1 MTGDKSVNGWL
12 TTDVQDHASYKTILA
27 CYKSKGHIWKK
38 KSKRKEV
45 ADYVDLDRDYKQGL
59 LKQES

>member
-1 MTGDKSVNGWL
+1 MAGDKSVNGWL
-12 TTDVQDHASYKTILA
+12 TTGVQDFSSYKTIFA

-38 KSKRKEV
+38 NPKEKV
-45 ADYVDLDRDYKQGL
+45 ADYVDLNRDYKQGL